1 MEPAQKGG
9 LSLAVEYA
17 KDTAVA
23 KTSASFGDTVVRGML
38 CNWLVS
44 LGLFTESPQGLYLK
58 GRPRIFFSFANAMS
72 KTPASFDRC
81 GRRAAQS
88 AGCTLYILI
97 KFPMPCMTLYRRPHF
112 FGLDPQS

>member
-1 MEPAQKGG
+1 MDPAQKGG

-44 LGLFTESPQGLYLK
+44 LGLFTKTPQGLYLK

-72 KTPASFDRC
+72 KTSASSDHC
-81 GRRAAQS
+81 GRRAVQV
-88 AGCTLYILI
+88 AGSTLYNLI
-97 KFPMPCMTLYRRPHF
+97 KFPMPDMTLYRRPHI
-112 FGLDPQS
+112 FGLYPQP